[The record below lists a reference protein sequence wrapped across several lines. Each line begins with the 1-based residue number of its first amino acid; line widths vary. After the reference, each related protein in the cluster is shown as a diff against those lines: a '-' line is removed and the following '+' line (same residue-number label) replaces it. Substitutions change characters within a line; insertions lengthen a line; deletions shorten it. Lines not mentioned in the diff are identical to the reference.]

1 VLYKVVEQAGRII
14 VVDVRQ
20 TDQST
25 YA

>member
-25 YA
+25 YT